1 MARIQMV
8 NLGQKFS
15 LFNEFWK
22 PKIIAELNDLYVK
35 TIKLNRRLTI
45 KPKDRDVHLKEGEL
59 VVIPHSGTEHKLVA
73 KSGVELLLLE
83 PKTTLNT
90 GNIRNNSTAD
100 AEWI

>member
-1 MARIQMV
+1 MMKYFQNIDAITMARIQMV

-15 LFNEFWK
+15 LFNEF
-22 PKIIAELNDLYVK
+22 YVK